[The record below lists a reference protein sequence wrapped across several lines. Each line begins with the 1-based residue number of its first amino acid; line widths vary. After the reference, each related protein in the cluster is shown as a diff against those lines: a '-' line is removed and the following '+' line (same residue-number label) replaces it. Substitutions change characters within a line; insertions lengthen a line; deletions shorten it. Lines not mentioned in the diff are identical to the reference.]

1 MCVCDLNKALSGTFP
16 ILELTAE
23 NARQLLKACD
33 FRIVSNWSKLGASL
47 RVPLEDRKRL
57 RTQAMLTSNYDDC
70 LEECLDI
77 WIKNGEHTAT
87 WEELFTA
94 VEREERVTAKR
105 MRDKYKEWK

>member
-1 MCVCDLNKALSGTFP
+1 MMNVYTV
-16 ILELTAE
+16 IELTAG
-23 NARQLLKACD
+23 NAFQLLKACD

-47 RVPLEDRKRL
+47 RVSIEDRKRL
-57 RTQAMLTSNYDDC
+57 RTQAMLHSNYDDC

-77 WIKNGEHTAT
+77 WIKNEEHKAS

-94 VEREERVTAKR
+94 VEREEKVTAKR